1 MEATKIWRVLENVV
15 KSLLVLEYTADE
27 FQVVVSVAR
36 NIITEK
42 YLEAF
47 DVRWAVPGT
56 H

>member
-1 MEATKIWRVLENVV
+1 MENVV
-15 KSLLVLEYTADE
+15 KSLLVLEYIVDD
-27 FQVVVSVAR
+27 FQIVFSVAGS
-36 NIITEK
+36 IITEK